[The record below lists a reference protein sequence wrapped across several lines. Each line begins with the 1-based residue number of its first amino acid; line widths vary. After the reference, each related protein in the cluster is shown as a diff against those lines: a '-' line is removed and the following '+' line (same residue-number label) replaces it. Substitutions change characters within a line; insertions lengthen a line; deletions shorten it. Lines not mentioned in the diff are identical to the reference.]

1 MGACWS
7 CLISSCHK
15 VIIVVPTIE
24 EDEKIGK
31 LVQNIVKTQKINMSD
46 IKQLQELLS
55 ENKIYS
61 RNPVQ
66 LFTDIMLFLSSSEI
80 QDIEAWKKREV
91 AEVAEKMIHRVYL
104 VNRQGGVIVTQEIK
118 DEWLKEILEIQK
130 QINNS
135 VIHQNGLEFELDCM
149 RACINVLSI
158 GKHDIKDEILNT
170 ISEIIKA
177 SISAIKADF
186 SGLINLAKKLFD
198 LILLNGS
205 DKIKEFW
212 YLKVMAI
219 SYTYGLS
226 ATNQEM
232 LDKIVKLVNDSMK
245 GNWHVCY
252 AGLHS
257 ISKAFE
263 KNTLDLGEALKVI
276 EKFSTFKY
284 LCNSWRLREKVA
296 LICIQQSTNSRY
308 KDEFAKILRNMNR
321 TETKSEVLKTLQN
334 PEYLLSI
341 RESIQV
347 KEQNSEKQSLL
358 KNEEY
363 TQQSSP
369 NLHNSKI
376 LDIIK
381 QNIEQQTQ
389 NQPYAALRCSSS
401 EYPDLRDYIVNFIQC
416 GKRILLV
423 SGPQHCGKSNFSKHL
438 QYSVLKLDLVPIYVD
453 LAEIRTKSYLR
464 ETLSEMDIQ
473 DDLKPNQFVVIVDN
487 FEQIQIQNAG
497 QFEENGAKIV
507 VFAENGFEIGNVFEN
522 AEKVSIL

>member
-1 MGACWS
+1 MLLNPRILNQS
-7 CLISSCHK
+7 VLNDLMKILKYLTKFHSKPVQCH
-15 VIIVVPTIE
+15 T
-24 EDEKIGK
+24 
-31 LVQNIVKTQKINMSD
+31 LF
-46 IKQLQELLS
+46 QELLS
-55 ENKIYS
+55 ENQIYS
-61 RNPVQ
+61 KNQ
-66 LFTDIMLFLSSSEI
+66 
-80 QDIEAWKKREV
+80 
-91 AEVAEKMIHRVYL
+91 Y
-104 VNRQGGVIVTQEIK
+104 IVK

-170 ISEIIKA
+170 ISKIIQA

-186 SGLINLAKKLFD
+186 SGLINLAKKQFD
-198 LILLNGS
+198 LILLNGG

-232 LDKIVKLVNDSMK
+232 LDKVVKLVNDSMK

-257 ISKAFE
+257 ISKAFD
-263 KNTLDLGEALKVI
+263 KNTLNLGEALKVI

-284 LCNSWRLREKVA
+284 LCNSWRLREKVT

-341 RESIQV
+341 RE
-347 KEQNSEKQSLL
+347 
-358 KNEEY
+358 
-363 TQQSSP
+363 
-369 NLHNSKI
+369 
-376 LDIIK
+376 
-381 QNIEQQTQ
+381 
-389 NQPYAALRCSSS
+389 
-401 EYPDLRDYIVNFIQC
+401 FW
-416 GKRILLV
+416 
-423 SGPQHCGKSNFSKHL
+423 
-438 QYSVLKLDLVPIYVD
+438 
-453 LAEIRTKSYLR
+453 YLYQA
-464 ETLSEMDIQ
+464 T
-473 DDLKPNQFVVIVDN
+473 
-487 FEQIQIQNAG
+487 
-497 QFEENGAKIV
+497 
-507 VFAENGFEIGNVFEN
+507 
-522 AEKVSIL
+522 